1 MYRSL
6 RSALNTRR
14 GQCAPQVNIRCTLVR
29 GCHILEASDSD
40 STEPTHV
47 AVTPDQGIDL
57 GASIA
62 SLRDVP
68 IVDTDPSEDGWGID
82 DDLGASEDEASAK
95 TVIEA
100 VARAITNYGRRCRAE
115 HLPDHDAWASDLRT
129 RCAETLN
136 INDRV
141 GRRRTAT
148 ACWMRRLVCGGTTS
162 ILRWRNDT
170 RF

>member
-1 MYRSL
+1 M
-6 RSALNTRR
+6 
-14 GQCAPQVNIRCTLVR
+14 VR

-47 AVTPDQGIDL
+47 AVTPEQGIDL

-82 DDLGASEDEASAK
+82 NDLGASEDEESAK
-95 TVIEA
+95 SVIEA

-115 HLPDHDAWASDLRT
+115 THTGHGGSCLRRHLCRSAT
-129 RCAETLN
+129 RESAEQPLKLKGSAK
-136 INDRV
+136 V
-141 GRRRTAT
+141 GF
-148 ACWMRRLVCGGTTS
+148 S
-162 ILRWRNDT
+162 
-170 RF
+170 

>member
-1 MYRSL
+1 M
-6 RSALNTRR
+6 
-14 GQCAPQVNIRCTLVR
+14 VR
-29 GCHILEASDSD
+29 GCHICEASDSD
-40 STEPTHV
+40 STEHV

-82 DDLGASEDEASAK
+82 DDLGASEVDEASAK
-95 TVIEA
+95 SVVEA

-115 HLPDHDAWASDLRT
+115 HLPDHDGWASDLRT

-136 INDRV
+136 INDRSRGDER
-141 GRRRTAT
+141 GRR
-148 ACWMRRLVCGGTTS
+148 
-162 ILRWRNDT
+162 LRPAG
-170 RF
+170 